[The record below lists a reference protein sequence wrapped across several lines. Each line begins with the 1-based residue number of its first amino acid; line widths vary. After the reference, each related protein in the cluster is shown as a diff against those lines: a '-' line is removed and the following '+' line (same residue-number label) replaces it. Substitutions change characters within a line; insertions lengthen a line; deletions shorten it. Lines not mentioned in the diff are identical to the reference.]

1 MLRAAPGALGD
12 SAPARLIRLIVI
24 GTIPAVIAGLLF
36 ADYIEEH
43 LRRPIVTVVTL
54 TIGALGFFLVERLG
68 DRTRGEESLGIG
80 DALVFGVGQALA
92 LVPGMSRSGTTITV
106 GMLSGVRREAAARFS
121 FLLGIP
127 VVIAAAVKEGVAL
140 RHLAVVHARSGQAFV
155 VGILV
160 SGIVGYLSVRFL
172 LRYLATHRSTS
183 SPDVPAW
190 RSRGA
195 RRGWLHARGC
205 RALLR
210 PPQTNA
216 APAPLLHHRLLR
228 HGAAGHQRGGAG
240 VDFRRRRRRDGAAL
254 RAAARPQCAGPRAAD
269 DACCWCCSRACW
281 PPTSSAAACCGGP
294 STI

>member
-1 MLRAAPGALGD
+1 MSLVIAAILGAVQGITEFLPVSSSAHLLLGRELLGWGGEPFGLIFDVATHLGTLAATLIYFRADIASMLRAAPGALGD

-140 RHLAVVHARSGQAFV
+140 RHLQSFTPDMGMAFV

-172 LRYLATHRSTS
+172 LRYLATHRL
-183 SPDVPAW
+183 DVFAW
-190 RSRGA
+190 YR
-195 RRGWLHARGC
+195 L
-205 RALLR
+205 AL
-210 PPQTNA
+210 
-216 APAPLLHHRLLR
+216 
-228 HGAAGHQRGGAG
+228 
-240 VDFRRRRRRDGAAL
+240 
-254 RAAARPQCAGPRAAD
+254 AAAVWLWVR
-269 DACCWCCSRACW
+269 
-281 PPTSSAAACCGGP
+281 
-294 STI
+294 